1 MKLDE
6 IFKTGLW
13 RLDVIRVRTAVNP
26 LLWLV
31 GLITPL
37 IFITAIVIDDRPIRI
52 GLLAFAA
59 LPIIVTIIAYFIFM
73 FRDPD
78 RLQSEDYRIR
88 QRAIQLLYRKGGTTE
103 IVDVTRQEPRLEIE
117 DKTEDQINAP

>member
-6 IFKTGLW
+6 IIKTGLW
-13 RLDVIRVRTAVNP
+13 RLDVIKVRTAVNP

-31 GLITPL
+31 GLTTAL
-37 IFITAIVIDDRPIRI
+37 SFGTAIVINDRLIRV

-59 LPIIVTIIAYFIFM
+59 LPVIVTIIAYFIFM

-103 IVDVTRQEPRLEIE
+103 IVDVTRQELRLEIE
-117 DKTEDQINAP
+117 DKKEGRSDAS